1 MASNAHT
8 PARDQQT
15 PIDLWFLLPSG
26 SLVLD
31 WAGPAEAFR
40 IANLKSGQT
49 LFNLRF
55 CAPKSQSTGSVGLT
69 LANLEPLPERIA
81 APAWVLIVGVTSAWV
96 ADSAE
101 AEQAEV
107 VRWLTHIRPGQPGVR
122 LVTVCTGAQLAARAG
137 LLHGK
142 RVTTHHEHLDELAK
156 LAPSATVLPD
166 RVFVQDGE
174 VWTSAGVSAG
184 IDLALHLISAEA
196 GPVVAARV
204 AQDMA
209 VALRRGPDDPQL
221 SPFLSHRQHLN
232 AKLHKVQDA
241 VSQSP
246 REAWG
251 ADRMAK
257 LIHTTPR
264 SLNRLFADHA
274 QTTPLA
280 YLRGIRV
287 AVARGAL
294 SAGATVA
301 HTADVAGFGSDLAL
315 RRAWLA
321 TGMPGSP
328 SGRSRSRP
336 TQH

>member
-1 MASNAHT
+1 MTAQPVAAF
-8 PARDQQT
+8 P
-15 PIDLWFLLPSG
+15 PGLIDLWFVLPSG

-40 IANLKSGQT
+40 IANQKAAQPR
-49 LFNLRF
+49 FRLRF
-55 CAPKSQSTGSVGLT
+55 CGPGARSTGSVGLA
-69 LANLEPLPERIA
+69 LADLEPLPERIA
-81 APAWVLIVGVTSAWV
+81 GPAWIVIVGVTSALV
-96 ADSAE
+96 SDSA
-101 AEQAEV
+101 ADEQAEV
-107 VRWLTHIRPGQPGVR
+107 VRWLTRLRPGREGLR

-137 LLHGK
+137 LLHAK
-142 RVTTHHEHLDELAK
+142 RVTTHHAYLDQLAQ
-156 LAPSATVLPD
+156 LAPSATVLTD

-232 AKLHKVQDA
+232 AKLHRVQDA
-241 VSQSP
+241 VSHSP
-246 REAWG
+246 RDAWS
-251 ADRMAK
+251 AERMAE
-257 LIHTTPR
+257 LVHTTPR

-280 YLRGIRV
+280 YLRNIRV
-287 AVARGAL
+287 AVARSAL

-301 HTADVAGFGSDLAL
+301 HAADVAGFGSDLAL

-328 SGRSRSRP
+328 SGRSRSRVM
-336 TQH
+336 TSR